1 MAAILHVDMS
11 PIKSGGAAARRKALG
26 CSSVTAR
33 VIYFIARPH
42 NIECQQLAFVRKT
55 KTPDDRPGVWSN
67 NAREWGRRETQP
79 TK

>member
-33 VIYFIARPH
+33 EFYFIA
-42 NIECQQLAFVRKT
+42 
-55 KTPDDRPGVWSN
+55 
-67 NAREWGRRETQP
+67 
-79 TK
+79 